1 MKSFAIFLILF
12 GVVFSINLK
21 ADVTNP
27 ASLKIKE
34 ITPSNFEIVF
44 TLPLING
51 RVLKAKPIFPNVFIV
66 QGDVNE
72 RGIVGSV
79 VRTWNAKCNPEDL
92 VGAPIGVSGLLGT
105 SQQIQ
110 LTIETLDGRIYSEVL
125 LPTRSYF
132 VVPPPPPFFNLVV
145 ESGIKGMELI
155 FNRLEL
161 LILIMLL
168 VFLKLRVR
176 EVVWGIIAFAIA
188 QSIGQWL
195 ASQFW
200 IVMSLYLPIAL
211 TALTSAFIAYENIK
225 SESELKIGW
234 HNPLWIVMLL
244 IGLIYGAA
252 QPQTEL
258 MIGLSFTENYI
269 VSVFTA
275 AGTVIGFII
284 LMLIAKEFR
293 ILTKVFLK
301 YRSEKIIYSICYVLG
316 ILSAAIFIYE
326 MSSLL
331 FIVSSEP
338 AVPLFVFITIVVL
351 GVWSKLK
358 LESIGISF
366 AILALV
372 FAIAGIVLSF
382 NGVSLPLATFIVYG
396 FLAFLGITI
405 LIKTKLPNWLI
416 LIVLGTALFYSG
428 NFVGHLLQNNSPLP
442 VANSVGMISLLV
454 FTFYIIYRLAP
465 AKFNSSSSKTSI
477 IVFGAVAVGLAFLW
491 RFLEYGDWF
500 KVEIAS
506 ELAMGFF
513 PLPLIAIILFGTAIL
528 LWPRKRAFKLGEGSN
543 KEIRHWVILL
553 LAFFTLPLGTIK
565 INNPF
570 SSPGAPSSLEATY
583 ILEKLLSDT
592 YLAFNL
598 ENENDAFDRLEAN
611 LADDLIADVY
621 LDSRR
626 RLSAGTRQGATIT
639 VKDVSVMKVDSLK
652 SHRKTERSYTY
663 PCKWIVTA
671 RVKHLK
677 HIHDRQNIYFGDLTI
692 RVEDEKWKITKLV
705 LKKEEREILPWKSS
719 L

>member
-1 MKSFAIFLILF
+1 LKSFAILLILF
-12 GVVFSINLK
+12 SVVFSINLK

-34 ITPSNFEIVF
+34 ITSSNFEIVF

-51 RVLKAKPIFPNVFIV
+51 RVLKAKPIFPDIFIV

-72 RGIVGSV
+72 KGISGSV
-79 VRTWNAKCNPEDL
+79 IRTWNVKCNPEDL
-92 VGAPIGVSGLLGT
+92 VSVPIGVSGLLGT

-110 LTIETLDGRIYSEVL
+110 LIIETLDGRIYSEVL

-132 VVPPPPPFFNLVV
+132 VVPPPPSFFKLVF
-145 ESGIKGMELI
+145 ESSIKGMKLV

-161 LILIMLL
+161 VILIMLL
-168 VFLKLRVR
+168 VFLKLNIR
-176 EVVWGIIAFAIA
+176 EMVWGIIAFAFA
-188 QSIGQWL
+188 QSLGLWL
-195 ASQFW
+195 ADQYW
-200 IVMSLYLPIAL
+200 IVMSLYLPTAL
-211 TALTSAFIAYENIK
+211 TALTALFIAYDNIR
-225 SESELKIGW
+225 SEQDINIGW
-234 HNPLWIVMLL
+234 HHPLWIVMFL

-252 QPQTEL
+252 QPQTNL
-258 MIGLSFTENYI
+258 IMGLSFTENYI

-275 AGTVIGFII
+275 FGAVLGFILLI
-284 LMLIAKEFR
+284 LLTTEFR
-293 ILTKVFLK
+293 ILTKTFLND
-301 YRSEKIIYSICYVLG
+301 RSEKIIYYVSYILG

-326 MSSLL
+326 ISSLL

-338 AVPLFVFITIVVL
+338 AVPLFVLITIFVL

-372 FAIAGIVLSF
+372 FTIAGTVLSF
-382 NGVSLPLATFIVYG
+382 NGVILPLATFIVYG

-416 LIVLGTALFYSG
+416 LTVLGTALMYSG
-428 NFVGHLLQNNSPLP
+428 NFVGHLLQKYSSLP
-442 VANSVGMISLLV
+442 VANSVGIISLLV
-454 FTFYIIYRLAP
+454 FMFYIIYRLTP
-465 AKFNSSSSKTSI
+465 EKFNSSSGKTSI
-477 IVFGAVAVGLAFLW
+477 IVFGAITVGLAFLW
-491 RFLEYGDWF
+491 RIWEYGDWF
-500 KVEIAS
+500 AVELAS

-513 PLPLIAIILFGTAIL
+513 PLPLITIILFGLAIL
-528 LWPRKRAFKLGEGSN
+528 LWPRKRAFKLGEEAD

-553 LAFFTLPLGTIK
+553 LAFFTLPLGTVQ

-570 SSPGAPSSLEATY
+570 SSPGAPSSSEATY

-639 VKDVSVMKVDSLK
+639 VKDVSVIEVDSLK

-719 L
+719 S